1 MKSKK
6 WIVALVIAGCG
17 WTSDEPVPSRDPT
30 ESDIE
35 RELGV
40 AADRASGM
48 AAQEALAEGAA
59 GAAGVN
65 TQQTARGI
73 EQLGVALGERLE
85 NAGEM
90 PGGEP
95 CVLAYSAAVETRI
108 RAGATAPTQ
117 AAHDTYLETCRRLP
131 EDARR
136 CVVPGY
142 VANHEDTC
150 ESVLQREDVRDGVAA
165 LRVLVAVPS

>member
-1 MKSKK
+1 MKSRK

-17 WTSDEPVPSRDPT
+17 WTSDEPVPAADPT

-48 AAQEALAEGAA
+48 AAQEALAAGAA

-65 TQQTARGI
+65 TDQTARGI

-95 CVLAYSAAVETRI
+95 CVLAYGAAVEARI
-108 RAGATAPTQ
+108 RAGAAAPTQ
-117 AAHDTYLETCRRLP
+117 AAHDSYLETCRRLP

-142 VANHEDTC
+142 VANHADTC
-150 ESVLQREDVRDGVAA
+150 ESVLQREDVRDGVAE
-165 LRVLVAVPS
+165 LRALVAVSS